1 MVAAGWSL
9 SMLLPTI
16 CILNARAWI
25 TTTTHGPYALARGN
39 GTAPEAGPWH
49 GAMGFRVRPERAAC
63 AAHRRH
69 LHRTPLSSRRLSR
82 RACHRV
88 RQPLAP

>member
-49 GAMGFRVRPERAAC
+49 GAAGLRVKLERAALRRYRC
-63 AAHRRH
+63 HLAAS
-69 LHRTPLSSRRLSR
+69 PQSRPPSLG
-82 RACHRV
+82 A
-88 RQPLAP
+88 